1 MSLENEDRS
10 ATNDV
15 SGIGDEVRKLPKVSY
30 ARDFL
35 LSLSQLE
42 ICQKLPDGFDQLILS
57 ELQDTSR
64 GIQDRQKIPGSLP
77 SQGFSRN
84 DYSSSPPTRGDS
96 DGNSRGIYGRW
107 ESRSS
112 GRSDRDSD
120 SQSDKDSD
128 PGRRYGNQARRT
140 WQSSE
145 HDGLLGSG
153 SFPRPPAYAS
163 AMAATKARTS
173 DNYQLNRNNEPY
185 HPPRPYK
192 VNFHLIIAVQLVP
205 LYQIML

>member
-1 MSLENEDRS
+1 MSLENGDRS
-10 ATNDV
+10 ATSEV
-15 SGIGDEVRKLPKVSY
+15 SVIGGEVRKHPKVSY
-30 ARDFL
+30 TREFL

-42 ICQKLPDGFDQLILS
+42 ICQKLPSGFDPLILS
-57 ELQDTSR
+57 ELADTSR
-64 GIQDRQKIPGSLP
+64 GIQDRQKVPGSFP
-77 SQGFSRN
+77 SQGFERN

-153 SFPRPPAYAS
+153 SFPRQPAYAS
-163 AMAATKARTS
+163 GMAATKARTS
-173 DNYQLNRNNEPY
+173 DNYQLNRCNEPY

-192 VNFHLIIAVQLVP
+192 VNFHLIIAAQHSDHF
-205 LYQIML
+205 